1 MESRYRGREG
11 RKVAQ
16 RLELVFPFLPF
27 KRAPT
32 ALGSTFRSF
41 LPFPLPLLPSIS
53 APLSLSLMKSKR
65 EERAGN
71 RRELKAEE
79 RVGL

>member
-1 MESRYRGREG
+1 M
-11 RKVAQ
+11 
-16 RLELVFPFLPF
+16 
-27 KRAPT
+27 
-32 ALGSTFRSF
+32 
-41 LPFPLPLLPSIS
+41 PLLPSIS

-79 RVGL
+79 RGERNERLSPELLELV